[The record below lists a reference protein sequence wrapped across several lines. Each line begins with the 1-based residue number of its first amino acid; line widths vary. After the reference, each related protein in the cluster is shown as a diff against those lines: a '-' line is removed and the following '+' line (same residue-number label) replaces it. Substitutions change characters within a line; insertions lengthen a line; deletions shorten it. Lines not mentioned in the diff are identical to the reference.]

1 MKRQCQILALTLALA
16 VPLCGASCRSTYYST
31 MEKFGV
37 YKRDLLKKEVARAR
51 DDQQAAS
58 EQFKDALTRLKELY
72 AFNGGD
78 LGRIYDKLK
87 SDYDDSE
94 SRAKA
99 VRERIKD
106 VETVAR
112 DLFTEWEA
120 EIKQISTESLRDSS
134 REQLRLTRAKYDE
147 LHTALKKAE
156 ESMAPVLVKLRDHV
170 LYLKHNLNAQAIAS
184 LKGEATNIQDEIARL
199 IKDMNA
205 SIAQADEFIKTMK

>member
-1 MKRQCQILALTLALA
+1 VKRQCQILALTLALA